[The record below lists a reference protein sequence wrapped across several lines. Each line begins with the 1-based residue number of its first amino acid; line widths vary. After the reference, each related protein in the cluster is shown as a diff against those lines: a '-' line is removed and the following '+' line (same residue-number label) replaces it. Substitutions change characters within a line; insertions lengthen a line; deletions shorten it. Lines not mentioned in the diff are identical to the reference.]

1 MNPIVSRKNVRKAL
15 CMTALMTQLCWVGG
29 ASAQVPI
36 PASTQF
42 DITGFL
48 QSATLDQSCTGSAHC
63 GGTLQVNGHTI
74 VVPKETIVILPANA
88 LSWQELFTQAPVP
101 YAGAATGMAM
111 ADLPA
116 PLTTYEVHVVGNR
129 VLGGPAGADL
139 YIAGLV
145 NVAQQGLNS
154 GAGYINFMDYVLG
167 EMRVGG
173 IINDPLCAQG
183 GTPATNPL
191 CSGARVRIN
200 DPVGRFGRIN
210 TPDARYTVDADN
222 PTIIAGT
229 GFPMCFPRTDPLVV
243 DDALCPATQRAPNQ
257 ILINMST
264 PAAVDAGKVAVPP
277 AVLPDPRI
285 QVPLQVGDYIT
296 FSGTLVT
303 DAATPTTGP
312 DPGPGNTYI
321 AAHTIVSNVAVFT
334 APGSNPAYV
343 MTEVSLIG
351 TGGLTVLGAGEAV
364 IRTRF
369 EGMSTDPTRNVHLYG
384 IDLNPVTGV
393 TSDRDWGV
401 IGVDPGPA
409 GGGAVQGRWRFRPPC
424 LAFGTVPAK
433 ADKQCVMNAAG
444 TFLPVPREMRA
455 VIEGQQTQVAA
466 LAAGDTT
473 KTSANGIYFGQ
484 YHAPIGEYIFPENVP
499 GSPIVENNFNTVPFL
514 ASGGY
519 TSAGGTIAAQLNP
532 WPSNVNPVAAC
543 VPPVVSAGGV
553 AGAYTVGTGGTVQLV
568 GSATGT
574 APTFL
579 WTQTTGT
586 PVVLSNAAIANPTF
600 TAPATAG
607 VLTFTLTA
615 TSCGTSATAGAS
627 VTVNAVAT
635 IPVINPVTPISV
647 VSGTRGVLNLSAV
660 NPSNPLANVTF
671 TVTQPAP
678 AVLTGITVP
687 AGTKANP
694 SLAAVSFNAPALPV
708 GQIVPTVVTLTITAK
723 IGNGTASAPVTVPV
737 SIVPAPD
744 TITLTTEYR
753 ISKQRLVITAVS
765 TNPGV
770 TMTLQPYLTD
780 DGVTTFDPS
789 ALGNTFAIVGGIP
802 TLTLVGAPH
811 PACNP
816 GGAFATPCARSPI
829 LVKSNIG
836 GSSGAQALQKI
847 RQ

>member
-1 MNPIVSRKNVRKAL
+1 MNPLISRKNVRKAL
-15 CMTALMTQLCWVGG
+15 CLTALMTQLCWVGG
-29 ASAQVPI
+29 VSAQVPI

-48 QSATLDQSCTGSAHC
+48 QAATLDPACSGDGHC

-88 LSWQELFTQAPVP
+88 LSWQELFAQAPAP
-101 YAGAATGMAM
+101 YTATATGMAM
-111 ADLPA
+111 SDLPV

-129 VLGGPAGADL
+129 VLGGPAGADV

-173 IINDPLCAQG
+173 VINDPNCRQG
-183 GTPATNPL
+183 TSSTDVGCT
-191 CSGARVRIN
+191 GARVRIN
-200 DPVGRFGRIN
+200 DPIGRFGRVN
-210 TPDARYTVDADN
+210 SPDPRFTVDADN

-243 DDALCPATQRAPNQ
+243 DDPKCPTTQRAPNQ
-257 ILINMST
+257 ILINMN
-264 PAAVDAGKVAVPP
+264 AP
-277 AVLPDPRI
+277 AVLAAGQVQPLDPRV
-285 QVPLQVGDYIT
+285 QVPMQVGDYIT

-303 DAATPTTGP
+303 DAPTPTTGP
-312 DPGPGNTYI
+312 DPGTAGTYI

-334 APGSNPAYV
+334 APGIDPAYV

-369 EGMSTDPTRNVHLYG
+369 EGMSTDPTRLVHLYG
-384 IDLNPVTGV
+384 IDLNPATGA

-401 IGVDPGPA
+401 IGVDPGPGA
-409 GGGAVQGRWRFRPPC
+409 LGGAVKGRWRFRPPC
-424 LAFGTVPAK
+424 LAFGTVPTK
-433 ADKQCVMNAAG
+433 ADKQCVMNASG

-473 KTSANGIYFGQ
+473 KTAANGIYFGQ

-499 GSPIVENNFNTVPFL
+499 GSPILENNFNTVPFL

-519 TSAGGTIAAQLNP
+519 TSAAGTLAGELNP
-532 WPSNVNPVAAC
+532 WPSNVNPVATCAA
-543 VPPVVSAGGV
+543 PVVSAGGV
-553 AGAYTVGTGGTVQLV
+553 NGAYTVGTGGTVQLV

-574 APTFL
+574 TPTFL
-579 WTQTTGT
+579 WTQTGGA
-586 PVVLSNAAIANPTF
+586 PVVLSNATSASPTF
-600 TAPATAG
+600 VAPATAQ

-615 TSCGTSATAGAS
+615 TACGTSATAGAS

-635 IPVINPVTPISV
+635 VPAINPITPISV
-647 VSGTRGVLNLSAV
+647 VAGTRGALNLSAV

-671 TVTQPAP
+671 TVTQAGLPA
-678 AVLTGITVP
+678 LTGITTP
-687 AGTKANP
+687 TGSKANP
-694 SLAAVSFNAPALPV
+694 SLTTVTFAAPSLPL
-708 GQIVPTVVTLTITAK
+708 GQIVPSVVTLTITAK
-723 IGNGTASAPVTVPV
+723 IGNGAASAPVTVPV
-737 SIVPAPD
+737 SIVPVPD
-744 TITLTTEYR
+744 TITLTSEYR
-753 ISKQRLVITAVS
+753 TSKQRLVITAVS

-770 TMTLQPYLTD
+770 TMILQPYLTD
-780 DGVTTFDPS
+780 DGVTVFDPS
-789 ALGNTFAIVGGIP
+789 VLGNTFAVVGGIP

-816 GGAFATPCARSPI
+816 GGAFAVPCAATP
-829 LVKSNIG
+829 LEVKSNIG
-836 GSSGAQALQKI
+836 GTSGKQAIQKI